1 MTNLNAIPEAGKSRP
16 APASGGEIR
25 FAVGDGALGA
35 ILLAASE
42 RGVCAIL
49 LGDEPDALLGELRE
63 RFPAACL
70 TGGDADLA
78 RLVGRV
84 AGFIEAPRQGLE
96 LPLDIRG
103 TVFQR
108 RVWEVL
114 RQIPP
119 GETLSYAE
127 VARRIGAPTAVR
139 AVARACGANALAL
152 AIPCHR
158 VVRSD
163 GGLSGYRWGVE
174 RKRALLEREARR

>member
-1 MTNLNAIPEAGKSRP
+1 MTNLNAIPEAGENRP

-25 FAVGDGALGA
+25 FAVGGGALGA

-49 LGDEPDALLGELRE
+49 LGDEPDILLGELRE
-63 RFPAACL
+63 RFPAASL
-70 TGGDADLA
+70 TGGDADLG

-103 TVFQR
+103 TAFQR

-163 GGLSGYRWGVE
+163 GELSGYRWGVE
-174 RKRALLEREARR
+174 RKRALLEREARP

>member
-1 MTNLNAIPEAGKSRP
+1 MTNLNAIPEAGESRP
-16 APASGGEIR
+16 APASGGGIR

-49 LGDEPDALLGELRE
+49 LGDEPDVLLGELRE

-174 RKRALLEREARR
+174 RKRALLEREARP

>member
-1 MTNLNAIPEAGKSRP
+1 MTNLNAIPETGESRP

-25 FAVGDGALGA
+25 FAVGDGALGV

-70 TGGDADLA
+70 TGGDADLG